1 MSHRGTVEVLS
12 RKLSTMYLFISFHRH
27 IGKTIAI
34 WNIIDIESPNLSP
47 GNSLEQ
53 LSQTLLPTN
62 KCTIRSKNVLGHGF
76 KNSWFYNISFPGLPK
91 QDKKRW
97 FLISRSAEARLEKMV
112 SLAKTT
118 ISAGPEVLKD
128 FKDYKI
134 EEMRFTCLK
143 LLGYPLK
150 WYIFV
155 LISTYYHTSQDQ
167 TMTSSL
173 KLLPQVAVV
182 SSFKE
187 RLLWMTIY
195 PDRCASNDIAQVTST
210 LYTCQEMYYIKSLHK
225 TLLI

>member
-1 MSHRGTVEVLS
+1 MYYKKQKRAGSWLQKLMVLQP
-12 RKLSTMYLFISFHRH
+12 FISR
-27 IGKTIAI
+27 
-34 WNIIDIESPNLSP
+34 
-47 GNSLEQ
+47 
-53 LSQTLLPTN
+53 
-62 KCTIRSKNVLGHGF
+62 V
-76 KNSWFYNISFPGLPK
+76 
-91 QDKKRW
+91 
-97 FLISRSAEARLEKMV
+97 AEARLEKMV

-134 EEMRFTCLK
+134 EEKRFTCLK

-187 RLLWMTIY
+187 GLLWMTIY
-195 PDRCASNDIAQVTST
+195 PGRCASNDIAQVTVHSMKYLST
-210 LYTCQEMYYIKSLHK
+210 SLHYCLRS
-225 TLLI
+225 TYL